1 MTDKELFEKTQKHF
15 NLTKKSIVVEVFNKG
30 NFNKILN
37 EIKGPKSPTPPSLPK
52 SNGFFNRLAAAIP
65 GTRGHRMRS
74 AEARK
79 QEAEAKSA
87 EVKARFAQQQQM
99 KGKQPPSTA
108 AAKPGTASGGAGT
121 TNGDNAA
128 ERIRIQADQYNINIL
143 TAKGNNFKRTD
154 WLRKAIDKAK
164 ANGVKPGAAKSHAEM
179 RDTYASA
186 YGAVTQNVDQSQNF
200 TASGGSTVSVGGNAS
215 NKSDANL
222 NGTSSPTATSKPT
235 LKSGTAKGGKN
246 ASATT
251 SIVKTPRKTAV
262 KKTKKTP
269 RKTAVKKTKKTSVD
283 EVITGSINKR

>member
-37 EIKGPKSPTPPSLPK
+37 EIKGPKKPTPPPLPK

-74 AEARK
+74 AEARTM
-79 QEAEAKSA
+79 EAGAKKA
-87 EVKARFAQQQQM
+87 EVEARLLQQQQM
-99 KGKQPPSTA
+99 KGIGPA
-108 AAKPGTASGGAGT
+108 AAKTKPGTTSGGVTDTGE
-121 TNGDNAA
+121 A

-154 WLRKAIDKAK
+154 WLRSAIAKAK

-235 LKSGTAKGGKN
+235 VKSGTAKGGKN

-269 RKTAVKKTKKTSVD
+269 VVLTKD
-283 EVITGSINKR
+283 N